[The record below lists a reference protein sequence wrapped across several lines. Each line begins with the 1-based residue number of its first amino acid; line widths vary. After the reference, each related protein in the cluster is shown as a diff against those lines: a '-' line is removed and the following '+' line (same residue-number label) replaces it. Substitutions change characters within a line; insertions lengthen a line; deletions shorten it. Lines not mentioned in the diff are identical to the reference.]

1 MLLAKSH
8 LYVRKLAF
16 IQRLDLTS
24 EQLTLTNI
32 STRTRL
38 FSRVSES
45 RERTEG
51 RKEENN
57 AIVEKSRVRT
67 LLPPHYVKVHT
78 RASKKKKKKKMIVGK
93 MLITESGHGEPDSR
107 FGHGGVKE
115 KRKE

>member
-45 RERTEG
+45 RERTEE

-78 RASKKKKKKKMIVGK
+78 R
-93 MLITESGHGEPDSR
+93 
-107 FGHGGVKE
+107 VKE
-115 KRKE
+115 KKKLVKRKKNDRRQNANRRERARRTRLALRTRWY

>member
-78 RASKKKKKKKMIVGK
+78 RASKKKMIVGK

-115 KRKE
+115 ERKE